1 MQADIAKRAHKRII
15 SENGLSASYENPKAD
30 FCFIRVADNL
40 KRMKPDEQVRALLAL
55 GMTQEQIAARLG
67 VSQSTVNRW
76 SQGQSDPKGAN
87 RDALR
92 ALHQEAVEKS
102 KSDSPSRLN
111 TAHLS
116 GVVHIIGKAGAG
128 PNGEVA
134 FDEANGSLGEVPA
147 PRNATET
154 TVALEVEGN
163 SMRGIAND
171 GWLVFY
177 DDRRDPVSVE
187 MIGELCVVG
196 LEDGRTLVKFI
207 APGRAPGLYDLES
220 VNAETMRDVPVR
232 WAAFVTDIVPRRT
245 ARAMMR
251 RDASIGIHTAKAN

>member
-1 MQADIAKRAHKRII
+1 
-15 SENGLSASYENPKAD
+15 
-30 FCFIRVADNL
+30 
-40 KRMKPDEQVRALLAL
+40 MKPEEQVRALLTL
-55 GMTQEQIAARLG
+55 KMTQEQIAERLG

-76 SQGQSDPKGAN
+76 SQGKADPQGSN
-87 RDALR
+87 RDALA
-92 ALHQEAVEKS
+92 ALHQQAVEKS
-102 KSDSPSRLN
+102 QLDSPSPKKH
-111 TAHLS
+111 AHLS
-116 GVVHIIGKAGAG
+116 GVVQIIGKAGAG

-134 FDEANGSLGEVPA
+134 FDESSGSLGEVPA
-147 PRNATET
+147 PRNVTET

-177 DDRRDPVSVE
+177 DDRRDPVSSE

-251 RDASIGIHTAKAN
+251 RDATVGVHTAKAN